1 MHRFHTTA
9 VELRERFV
17 HTILA
22 GLRRR
27 EGQTLVEY
35 SLILTFVALVVIGV
49 ITALGGTISSVFSN
63 TASAI

>member
-9 VELRERFV
+9 VELRERFAL
-17 HTILA
+17 TILA

-27 EGQTLVEY
+27 DGQTLVEY